1 MKNKKRYLIFSIL
14 IILVV
19 VFGAALYSGRN
30 IQENNE
36 ENIVEENIETPREK
50 TLEEKVDE
58 EIDGMTLEEKI
69 GQLFIISYRNK
80 EYTTELDNILK
91 QVKPSGF
98 ILFSENITTYENTT
112 NYIKQVKSTSSIPM
126 FISIDQEGG
135 TVQRIKNLPDANVL
149 AIPSMYK
156 LGQTKNAE
164 LSTNVGGVLA
174 SEISE
179 FGINL
184 DFAPVLDIF
193 SNPNNKVIGQRAFG
207 SNASLV
213 TEMALPFARGMES
226 KGVIACFKHFPG
238 HGDTN
243 EDSHV
248 ELPIVYKT
256 KEQLYQREFLP
267 FKAAIQDNASM
278 IMVAHIALPTITG
291 NYTPSTLSKDIV
303 GGILRDELNYNGV
316 VITDSVEMKA
326 ITDNY
331 TLKQICNLSINS
343 GVDIIL
349 MPEDPL
355 LAVANI
361 KELVSE
367 GSITEERIDESVK
380 KILLLKHNKGLYEE
394 RELHKENI
402 GTTEHRQIL
411 NNIK

>member
-1 MKNKKRYLIFSIL
+1 MKNKKRYIICSIL

-30 IQENNE
+30 IQENQV
-36 ENIVEENIETPREK
+36 ENIVEKIETPKEK

-58 EIDGMTLEEKI
+58 EIAGMTLEEKI
-69 GQLFIISYRNK
+69 GQLLIISYRQK
-80 EYTTELDNILK
+80 EYTSELDNILK

-98 ILFSENITTYENTT
+98 ILFSENVSTYENTT

-135 TVQRIKNLPDANVL
+135 TVQRIKNLQDANVL
-149 AIPSMYK
+149 AIPNMYR
-156 LGQTKNAE
+156 LGQTKNTE
-164 LSTNVGGVLA
+164 LSKNVGGVIA

-193 SNPNNKVIGQRAFG
+193 SNPNNTVIGQRAFG

-226 KGVIACFKHFPG
+226 NGVIACFKHFPG

-248 ELPIVYKT
+248 KLPIVYKT
-256 KEQLYQREFLP
+256 KEQLYQRELIP
-267 FKAAIQDNASM
+267 FKAAVQDNASM
-278 IMVAHIALPTITG
+278 IMVAHIALPKITG
-291 NYTPSTLSKDIV
+291 NYTPATLSKDIV
-303 GGILRDELNYNGV
+303 GGILRDELNYKGV
-316 VITDSVEMKA
+316 VITDSIEMKA
-326 ITDNY
+326 LTDNY

-361 KELVSE
+361 KELVFE

-380 KILLLKHNKGLYEE
+380 RILLLKHNKGLYEE

-402 GTTEHRQIL
+402 GIAEHKQII
-411 NNIK
+411 NQIK

>member
-1 MKNKKRYLIFSIL
+1 MKNKKRYIICSIL

-30 IQENNE
+30 IQENQV
-36 ENIVEENIETPREK
+36 ENIEENIETPKEK

-58 EIDGMTLEEKI
+58 EIVGMTLEEKI
-69 GQLFIISYRNK
+69 GQLLIISYRQK
-80 EYTTELDNILK
+80 EYTSELDNILK

-98 ILFSENITTYENTT
+98 ILFSENVSTYENTT

-149 AIPSMYK
+149 AIPNMYR
-156 LGQTKNAE
+156 LGQTKNTE
-164 LSTNVGGVLA
+164 LSKNVGGVIA

-193 SNPNNKVIGQRAFG
+193 SNPNNTVIGQRAFG

-226 KGVIACFKHFPG
+226 NGVIACFKHFPG

-248 ELPIVYKT
+248 KLPIVYKT
-256 KEQLYQREFLP
+256 KEQLYQRELIP
-267 FKAAIQDNASM
+267 FKAAVQDNASM
-278 IMVAHIALPTITG
+278 IMVAHIALPKITG
-291 NYTPSTLSKDIV
+291 NYTPATLSKDIV

-316 VITDSVEMKA
+316 VITDSIEMKA

-349 MPEDPL
+349 MPKDPI

-361 KELVSE
+361 KELISE

-380 KILLLKHNKGLYEE
+380 RILLLKHNKGLYEE

-402 GTTEHRQIL
+402 GTPEHRQIL